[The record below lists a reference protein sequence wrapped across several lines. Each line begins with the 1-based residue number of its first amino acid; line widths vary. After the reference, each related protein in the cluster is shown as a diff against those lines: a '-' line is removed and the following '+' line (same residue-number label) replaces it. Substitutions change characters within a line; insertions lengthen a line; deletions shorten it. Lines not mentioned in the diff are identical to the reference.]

1 MNKVVLIGCGNVGMS
16 YAYALVNQ
24 QTYVDELCLI
34 DLDMDR
40 VKGEVMDL
48 NHSLPY
54 SPSKIHIKCG
64 TYKDLSD
71 ADICVICAGANQK
84 VGETRMDLINK
95 NAKIFKTII
104 DEVMQNNF
112 KGVFIVATNPLD
124 VMSYITWK
132 YSGLPSR
139 KVIGSGTSLDSARL
153 KYLVGNK
160 LGISSKCVN
169 GYVIGEHGD
178 SEFVAWSSV
187 NIGLQN
193 INYFLSDNDK
203 QVIED
208 EVRNAAYEIIN
219 RKGNTSYGI
228 GSCLV
233 RITNAILGDEKSVLV
248 VSTYDQIN
256 DVYVGL
262 PVVLGRAGVIN
273 KIYFNIN
280 RSEEAK
286 LQKSIDTIKD
296 AINKIL

>member
-24 QTYVDELCLI
+24 HTYVDELCLI
-34 DLDMDR
+34 DLDMEK

-54 SPSKIHIKCG
+54 SPSKLTIKCG
-64 TYKDLSD
+64 TYRDCLD
-71 ADICVICAGANQK
+71 ADLCVICAGANQK

-104 DEVMQNNF
+104 DEVMLNGF
-112 KGVFIVATNPLD
+112 RGVFLVATNPLD
-124 VMSYITWK
+124 VMTYITWK

-153 KYLVGNK
+153 KYLISNK
-160 LGISSKCVN
+160 LGISAKCVN

-178 SEFVAWSSV
+178 SEFVAWSNV

-193 INYFLSDNDK
+193 INYFLNDADK
-203 QVIED
+203 KIIED

-248 VSTYDQIN
+248 VSTYDSIN

-262 PVVLGRAGVIN
+262 PVVLGKVGVIN
-273 KIYFNIN
+273 KIYFNITKD
-280 RSEEAK
+280 EEAK
-286 LQKSIDTIKD
+286 LQNSIDTIKD
-296 AINKIL
+296 AINKVI

>member
-24 QTYVDELCLI
+24 HTYVDELCLI
-34 DLDMDR
+34 DLDMEK

-54 SPSKIHIKCG
+54 SPSKLTIKCG
-64 TYKDLSD
+64 TYQDCMD
-71 ADICVICAGANQK
+71 ADLCVICAGANQRP
-84 VGETRMDLINK
+84 GETRMDLINK

-104 DEVMQNNF
+104 GDVMKNSF
-112 KGVFIVATNPLD
+112 KGVFLVATNPLD
-124 VMSYITWK
+124 VMTYLTYK
-132 YSGLPSR
+132 YSGLPTR

-153 KYLVGNK
+153 KYLIGNK
-160 LGISSKCVN
+160 LGISTKCVN

-178 SEFVAWSSV
+178 SEFVAWSNV

-193 INYFLSDNDK
+193 INYFLNDK
-203 QVIED
+203 DKVEIED

-248 VSTYDQIN
+248 VSTYDSIN

-262 PVVLGRAGVIN
+262 PVVLGKIGVIN

-280 RSEEAK
+280 KEEEVK
-286 LQKSIDTIKD
+286 LQKSIDTIKE
-296 AINKIL
+296 AIDKVS